1 MSMSDPLA
9 DMLTRI
15 RNAAMVKF
23 DSLEM
28 PHSKFK
34 KSVAEILLQE
44 GYVSDVQVV
53 ADDNQ
58 GVLKI
63 GLKYDKNNN
72 CVITGLKRVS
82 KPGCR
87 VYVKSDKIPNVMS
100 GLGIAIISTSTGIL
114 TDREARKNGVGGEL
128 LCNIW

>member
-15 RNAAMVKF
+15 RNARMVKL

-28 PHSKFK
+28 PHSKLR
-34 KSVAEILLQE
+34 SGVAEILKKE
-44 GYVSDVQVV
+44 GYISDYQVIK
-53 ADDNQ
+53 DNKQ

-63 GLKYDKNNN
+63 SLKYDQNRNP
-72 CVITGLKRVS
+72 VISGLKRVS

-87 VYVKSDKIPNVMS
+87 VYVKSDDIPKVMS
-100 GLGIAIISTSTGIL
+100 GLGIAIISTSSGIL
-114 TDREARKNGVGGEL
+114 SDREARKNGIGGEL
-128 LCNIW
+128 LCTVW

>member
-1 MSMSDPLA
+1 MSISDPLA

-15 RNAAMVKF
+15 RNARMVKF
-23 DSLEM
+23 ESLEM
-28 PHSKFK
+28 PYSKLR
-34 KSVAEILLQE
+34 SGVAEILKKE
-44 GYVSDVQVV
+44 GYISDYQVV
-53 ADDNQ
+53 KDTKQ

-63 GLKYDKNNN
+63 TLKYDQNRNP
-72 CVITGLKRVS
+72 VITGLKRVS

-87 VYVKSDKIPNVMS
+87 VYVKSDDIPKVMS

-128 LCNIW
+128 LCTVW